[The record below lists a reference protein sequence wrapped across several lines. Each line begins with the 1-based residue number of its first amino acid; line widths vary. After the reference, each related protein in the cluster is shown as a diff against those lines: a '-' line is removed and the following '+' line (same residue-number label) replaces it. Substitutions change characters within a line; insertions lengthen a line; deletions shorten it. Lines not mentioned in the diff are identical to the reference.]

1 MEQKDYA
8 QMSNEALLLEKKK
21 LKQSKIFFA
30 AAIGFLAGVLVF
42 GIVGWI
48 LSPKK
53 NLGFFIPMIIPILL
67 IRGILKN
74 NKQNQPLETVLKER
88 GI

>member
-30 AAIGFLAGVLVF
+30 AAIGFLAGVFVF

-67 IRGILKN
+67 IRGIIK
-74 NKQNQPLETVLKER
+74 KGKENQALETILKER

>member
-30 AAIGFLAGVLVF
+30 AAIGFLAGVFVF

-53 NLGFFIPMIIPILL
+53 NLGFFIPMFIPILL

>member
-8 QMSNEALLLEKKK
+8 QMSNEELLLEKKK

-30 AAIGFLAGVLVF
+30 AAIGFLAGVFVF

-67 IRGILKN
+67 IRGIVK
-74 NKQNQPLETVLKER
+74 KGKENQVLETILNER

>member
-30 AAIGFLAGVLVF
+30 AAIGFLAGVFVF

-53 NLGFFIPMIIPILL
+53 NFGFFIPMIIPILL
-67 IRGILKN
+67 LRGIIK
-74 NKQNQPLETVLKER
+74 KGKENQALETILKER
-88 GI
+88 GL

>member
-30 AAIGFLAGVLVF
+30 AAIGFLAGVFVF

-53 NLGFFIPMIIPILL
+53 NFGFFIPMIIPILL
-67 IRGILKN
+67 IRGIIK
-74 NKQNQPLETVLKER
+74 KGKENQALETILKER
-88 GI
+88 GL

>member
-30 AAIGFLAGVLVF
+30 AAIGFLAGVFVF

-53 NLGFFIPMIIPILL
+53 QFGFFIPMIIPILL